1 MGPQTGWNPVKARS
15 VGLTKKCNYMFVC
28 NDIDRYPLGGKDL
41 WNVFFVRLDA
51 AFLQCCDCSLMIPT
65 LIHTDLPSFYSVI
78 LYTCSFKFL
87 KHFYIT
93 IVRSLEVG
101 LVGRFPL
108 VGPPGN
114 RLSEARRSS
123 DPAVL

>member
-1 MGPQTGWNPVKARS
+1 MKARS

-65 LIHTDLPSFYSVI
+65 LIHTDLSSFYFVI
-78 LYTCSFKFL
+78 LYTN
-87 KHFYIT
+87 
-93 IVRSLEVG
+93 IVR
-101 LVGRFPL
+101 F
-108 VGPPGN
+108 
-114 RLSEARRSS
+114 
-123 DPAVL
+123 